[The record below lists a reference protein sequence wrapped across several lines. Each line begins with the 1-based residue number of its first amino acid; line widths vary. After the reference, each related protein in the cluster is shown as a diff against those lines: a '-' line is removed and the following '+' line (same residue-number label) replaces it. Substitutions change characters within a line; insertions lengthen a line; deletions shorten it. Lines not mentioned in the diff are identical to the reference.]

1 MIERT
6 PLVSVIIP
14 NYNYERSL
22 RLCLQA
28 LAEQAYPRLEVIVVD
43 DGSTDDSVA
52 VAQSFGAK
60 VVHTPVNMGCAG
72 ARNVGAE
79 AATGEVFFFLDSD
92 VGLAPDAVANAV
104 TLLRSDE
111 RIGAVCGI
119 YDADPLIDDGPV
131 ERYRSLQLHYVQVAC
146 EGPISGIY
154 PAMMAMRAEV
164 FAAVGPFNAKL
175 RHTEDAD
182 YGARLGR
189 AYELRLTS
197 AVRGR
202 HDHDDK
208 LKVLLNKVFTR
219 SLLRV
224 PLFAGGQKLGKGPE
238 SPARA
243 AGSLAALGAVLT
255 VPLPL
260 LAGPLWTVVPAGL
273 LLGSIAADGA
283 MYRFVARRRGVG
295 FGLFFVGTNL
305 VSNVAIAAGVL
316 TGAAQWVLSPRFRRI
331 YDEVPA

>member
-1 MIERT
+1 MIEQT

-14 NYNYERSL
+14 NYNYERAL
-22 RLCLQA
+22 RLCLNA
-28 LAEQAYPRLEVIVVD
+28 LAGQTYPRLEVIVVD

-52 VAQSFGAK
+52 VAESSGAK
-60 VVHTPVNMGCAG
+60 VVHTPTNMGCAG

-79 AATGEVFFFLDSD
+79 VATGEVFFFLDSD

-104 TLLRSDE
+104 TMLRSDK

-119 YDADPLIDDGPV
+119 YDADPLIDDGPI

-164 FAAVGPFNAKL
+164 FTAVGPFNAKL

-189 AYELRLTS
+189 DYELHLTS
-197 AVRGR
+197 TVSGQ

-208 LKVLLNKVFTR
+208 LGVLVNKVFTR
-219 SLLRV
+219 SFLRV

-243 AGSLAALGAVLT
+243 VGSLAALGAVLT
-255 VPLPL
+255 APLPL
-260 LAGPLWTVVPAGL
+260 LAGPLWTVVPVGL
-273 LLGSIAADGA
+273 LLGSIACDGA
-283 MYRFVARRRGVG
+283 MYRFVARQRGSG
-295 FGLFFVGTNL
+295 FGLFFIGANL

-316 TGAAQWVLSPRFRRI
+316 TGAAKWVLSPRFRRI